1 MDIVAPLPGRVT
13 EVLVRAGQAVQRG
26 TILVALEV
34 MKTRVE
40 VRADRDGT
48 VNHVA
53 IREGDPVVVG
63 QLLVRLAP

>member
-1 MDIVAPLPGRVT
+1 MDIKAHLPGRVT
-13 EVLVRAGQAVQRG
+13 DVNVRTAQAVKKG
-26 TILVALEV
+26 EVLVALEV

-40 VRADRDGT
+40 FRADRDGT

-53 IREGDPVVVG
+53 VKDGDEVMMG

>member
-1 MDIVAPLPGRVT
+1 MDVKAHLPGRVT
-13 EVLVRAGQAVQRG
+13 EVLVQHGQAVTKG
-26 TILVALEV
+26 TVLVALEV

-53 IREGDPVVVG
+53 VKDGDEVLMG

>member
-1 MDIVAPLPGRVT
+1 MDIKAQLPGRVM
-13 EVLVRAGQAVQRG
+13 EVPVGSGQAVQRG
-26 TILVALEV
+26 TVLVVLEV
-34 MKTRVE
+34 MKTQVD

-53 IREGDPVVVG
+53 VKVGDPVVRG